1 MPIANIFFRYI
12 TRSDL
17 IKKGLE
23 KDGLDRPKSVSTVA
37 RYVQIS
43 SENKRKIVR
52 EKIKEQAKN
61 GARFAVALDEWTCP
75 GKRARFLN
83 ICLHYMST
91 STNLGMD
98 HVNGRLPAQA
108 MKKMLIAKLKRF
120 GLSKCFF
127 LKILYVLTSANQ
139 VIGRCQ

>member
-1 MPIANIFFRYI
+1 M
-12 TRSDL
+12 TKSDL
-17 IKKGLE
+17 IRKGLE
-23 KDGLDRPKSVSTVA
+23 ADGLSQPKSVST
-37 RYVQIS
+37 IS
-43 SENKRKIVR
+43 SYVAKSTEKKRENVR
-52 EKIKEQAKN
+52 EKIKKQVME
-61 GARFAVALDEWTCP
+61 GARYAVALDEWTCP

-127 LKILYVLTSANQ
+127 
-139 VIGRCQ
+139 

>member
-1 MPIANIFFRYI
+1 M
-12 TRSDL
+12 TKSDL
-17 IKKGLE
+17 VRKGLE
-23 KDGLDRPKSVSTVA
+23 ADGLSQPKSVST
-37 RYVQIS
+37 IS
-43 SENKRKIVR
+43 SYVAKSTEKKRENVR
-52 EKIKEQAKN
+52 EKIKKQVME
-61 GARFAVALDEWTCP
+61 GARYAIALDEWTCP

-120 GLSKCFF
+120 GLSKFL